1 MVGSSGYHTDGGNV
15 PGEIGKGGVL
25 YTGSGG
31 TPETESGNA
40 AEGAGP
46 GVGRPGVGRPRGEG
60 IGTFVG
66 GESGGVVGAIG
77 NGAAGTWVPA
87 CATTRFSMP
96 RPKKYPLQV
105 KTAVSTINRFKVF
118 IRVDPRKC

>member
-1 MVGSSGYHTDGGNV
+1 
-15 PGEIGKGGVL
+15 VL

-31 TPETESGNA
+31 TPETVSGNA
-40 AEGAGP
+40 AEGARP
-46 GVGRPGVGRPRGEG
+46 GVGRPGVGSPRGEG

-66 GESGGVVGAIG
+66 GESGVVVGPIG
-77 NGAAGTWVPA
+77 NGAAGTWVTA

-96 RPKKYPLQV
+96 IPKKYPLQV